1 MDPVAVGIELSLGEG
16 FVEGDGVKLAE
27 FTSLFPGVTLD
38 LETFKGLGIS
48 EVAEKGVS
56 EFVKQQE
63 TEIIVGF

>member
-1 MDPVAVGIELSLGEG
+1 MDPVAVGIELRLGKV
-16 FVEGDGVKLAE
+16 FVEGDGVELAE

-38 LETFKGLGIS
+38 LKTFKGLGIS

-56 EFVKQQE
+56 ELVEQQE